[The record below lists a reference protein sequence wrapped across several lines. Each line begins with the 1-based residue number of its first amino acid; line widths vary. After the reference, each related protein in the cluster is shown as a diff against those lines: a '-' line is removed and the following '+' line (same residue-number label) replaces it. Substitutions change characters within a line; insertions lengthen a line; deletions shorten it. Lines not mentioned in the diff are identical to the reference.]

1 MLFYLILIVIY
12 YIKKMLIKDAIS
24 TSAFELKNNN
34 NLNSRLDS
42 EILFSHLFNIS
53 RNDIFFNL
61 NKNISDVEL
70 QQYKFLVNRRI
81 NNEPIAY
88 IINLKEFWSINF
100 YVDRSVLIPRPETE
114 VLIHLILS
122 NLNNKNKFLSILDL
136 GTGSGCIL
144 ISLLKELVKAKGIG
158 IDKSNK
164 AIAVAKKNSILQKV
178 DNRVLFKNVDL
189 EQIKFDKK
197 FDLIVS
203 NPPYLPNVTLKNLN
217 ADIKLYEP
225 RIALQGGVQGV
236 DFLYKIIDLA
246 SKILKIN
253 GLLALEIGDNQFHI
267 LAKYLNKN
275 RFKIL
280 DKYILINKQVR
291 CLLATKL

>member
-1 MLFYLILIVIY
+1 MLVNE
-12 YIKKMLIKDAIS
+12 AI
-24 TSAFELKNNN
+24 AFAEQELKRSN

-42 EILFSHLFNIS
+42 EILVSHLINIPRES
-53 RNDIFFNL
+53 IYSKLKENL
-61 NKNISDVEL
+61 PSNKTEEL
-70 QQYKFLVNRRI
+70 QKLVSRRVKK
-81 NNEPIAY
+81 EPIAY
-88 IINLKEFWSINF
+88 ILNNKEFWSTNF

-114 VLIHLILS
+114 VLIDLILS
-122 NLNNKNKFLSILDL
+122 QISNKNNYLNILDI

-158 IDKSNK
+158 VDKSTK
-164 AIAVAKKNSILQKV
+164 AIAIAKKNSISQQV
-178 DNRVLFKNVDL
+178 DNRALFKNVNL
-189 EQIKFDKK
+189 EEIKFDKK

-203 NPPYLPNVTLKNLN
+203 NPPYLPDVSLKNLN
-217 ADIKLYEP
+217 LDIKLYEP
-225 RIALQGGVQGV
+225 KIALQGGVQGV
-236 DFLYKIIDLA
+236 DFLCKIINLA

-267 LAKYLNKN
+267 LAKYLKKN

>member
-1 MLFYLILIVIY
+1 MLVNE
-12 YIKKMLIKDAIS
+12 AI
-24 TSAFELKNNN
+24 AFAEQELKRSN

-42 EILFSHLFNIS
+42 EILVSHLINIPRENIYS
-53 RNDIFFNL
+53 KLKENL
-61 NKNISDVEL
+61 PSNKTEEL
-70 QQYKFLVNRRI
+70 QSLVSRRVKK
-81 NNEPIAY
+81 EPIAY
-88 IINLKEFWSINF
+88 ILNNKEFWSTNF

-114 VLIHLILS
+114 VLIDLILS
-122 NLNNKNKFLSILDL
+122 KISNKNNYLNILDI

-144 ISLLKELVKAKGIG
+144 ISLLKELAKAKGIG
-158 IDKSNK
+158 VDKSTK
-164 AIAVAKKNSILQKV
+164 AIAIAKKNSISQQV
-178 DNRVLFKNVDL
+178 DNRASFKNVNL
-189 EQIKFDKK
+189 EEIKFDKK

-203 NPPYLPNVTLKNLN
+203 NPPYLPDVSLKNLN
-217 ADIKLYEP
+217 LDIKLYEP
-225 RIALQGGVQGV
+225 KIALQGGVQGV
-236 DFLYKIIDLA
+236 DFLCKIINLA

-267 LAKYLNKN
+267 LATYLKKN

>member
-1 MLFYLILIVIY
+1 MLVNE
-12 YIKKMLIKDAIS
+12 AI
-24 TSAFELKNNN
+24 AFAEQELKRSN

-42 EILFSHLFNIS
+42 EILVSHLINIPRES
-53 RNDIFFNL
+53 IYSKLKENL
-61 NKNISDVEL
+61 PSNKAEEL
-70 QQYKFLVNRRI
+70 QKLVSRRVKK
-81 NNEPIAY
+81 EPIAY
-88 IINLKEFWSINF
+88 ILNNKEFWSTNF

-114 VLIHLILS
+114 VLIDLILS
-122 NLNNKNKFLSILDL
+122 QISNKNNYLNILDI

-144 ISLLKELVKAKGIG
+144 ISLLKELIKAKGIG
-158 IDKSNK
+158 VDKSTK
-164 AIAVAKKNSILQKV
+164 AIAIAKKNSISQQV
-178 DNRVLFKNVDL
+178 DNRASFKNVNL
-189 EQIKFDKK
+189 EEIKFDKK

-203 NPPYLPNVTLKNLN
+203 NPPYLPDVSLKNLN
-217 ADIKLYEP
+217 LDIKLYEP
-225 RIALQGGVQGV
+225 KIALQGGVQGV
-236 DFLYKIIDLA
+236 DFLCKIINLA

-267 LAKYLNKN
+267 LAKYLKKN

>member
-1 MLFYLILIVIY
+1 MLVNE
-12 YIKKMLIKDAIS
+12 AI
-24 TSAFELKNNN
+24 AFAEQELKRSN

-42 EILFSHLFNIS
+42 EILVSHLINIPRES
-53 RNDIFFNL
+53 IYSKLKENL
-61 NKNISDVEL
+61 PSNKTEEL
-70 QQYKFLVNRRI
+70 QKLVSRRVKK
-81 NNEPIAY
+81 EPIAY
-88 IINLKEFWSINF
+88 ILNNKEFWSTNF

-114 VLIHLILS
+114 VLIDLILS
-122 NLNNKNKFLSILDL
+122 QISNKNNYLNILDI

-158 IDKSNK
+158 VDKSTK
-164 AIAVAKKNSILQKV
+164 AIAIAKKNSISQQV
-178 DNRVLFKNVDL
+178 DNRASFKNVNL
-189 EQIKFDKK
+189 EEIKFDKK

-203 NPPYLPNVTLKNLN
+203 NPPYLPDVSLKNLN
-217 ADIKLYEP
+217 LDIKLYEP
-225 RIALQGGVQGV
+225 KIALQGGVQGV
-236 DFLYKIIDLA
+236 DFLCKIISLA

-267 LAKYLNKN
+267 LATYLKKN

>member
-1 MLFYLILIVIY
+1 MLVNE
-12 YIKKMLIKDAIS
+12 AI
-24 TSAFELKNNN
+24 AFAEQELKKSN

-42 EILFSHLFNIS
+42 EILVSHLINIPRES
-53 RNDIFFNL
+53 IYSKLKENL
-61 NKNISDVEL
+61 PSNKTEEL
-70 QQYKFLVNRRI
+70 QMLVSRRVKK
-81 NNEPIAY
+81 EPIAY
-88 IINLKEFWSINF
+88 ILNTKEFWSTNF

-114 VLIHLILS
+114 VLIDLILS
-122 NLNNKNKFLSILDL
+122 KINYKQNYLNILDI

-144 ISLLKELVKAKGIG
+144 ISLLKELIKAKGIG
-158 IDKSNK
+158 VDKSSK
-164 AIAVAKKNSILQKV
+164 AITIAKKNSISQKV
-178 DNRVLFKNVDL
+178 DNRALFKNVNL
-189 EQIKFDKK
+189 EEIKFDKK

-203 NPPYLPNVTLKNLN
+203 NPPYLPDVSLKNLN
-217 ADIKLYEP
+217 SDIKLYEP
-225 RIALQGGVQGV
+225 KIALQGGVQGV

-253 GLLALEIGDNQFHI
+253 GLLGLEIGDNQFHI

>member
-1 MLFYLILIVIY
+1 MLVN
-12 YIKKMLIKDAIS
+12 DAI
-24 TSAFELKNNN
+24 AFAEQELKRSN

-42 EILFSHLFNIS
+42 EILVSYLINIPREIIYS
-53 RNDIFFNL
+53 KLKDNL
-61 NKNISDVEL
+61 PSNKTEEL
-70 QQYKFLVNRRI
+70 QKLVSRRVKK
-81 NNEPIAY
+81 EPIAY
-88 IINLKEFWSINF
+88 ILNTKEFWSTNF

-114 VLIHLILS
+114 VLIDLILS
-122 NLNNKNKFLSILDL
+122 KINYKQNYLNILDI

-144 ISLLKELVKAKGIG
+144 ISLLKELIKAKGIG
-158 IDKSNK
+158 VDKSSK
-164 AIAVAKKNSILQKV
+164 AIAIAKKNSISQQV
-178 DNRVLFKNVDL
+178 DNRALFKNVNL
-189 EQIKFDKK
+189 EEIKFDKK

-203 NPPYLPNVTLKNLN
+203 NPPYLTDVSLKNLN
-217 ADIKLYEP
+217 SDIKLYEP
-225 RIALQGGVQGV
+225 KIALQGGVQGV

-253 GLLALEIGDNQFHI
+253 GLLGLEIGDNQFHI

>member
-1 MLFYLILIVIY
+1 MLVN
-12 YIKKMLIKDAIS
+12 DAI
-24 TSAFELKNNN
+24 AFAEQELKRSN

-42 EILFSHLFNIS
+42 EILVSYLINIPREIIYS
-53 RNDIFFNL
+53 KLKDNL
-61 NKNISDVEL
+61 PSNKTEEL
-70 QQYKFLVNRRI
+70 QKLVSRRVKK
-81 NNEPIAY
+81 EPIAY
-88 IINLKEFWSINF
+88 ILNTKEFWSTNF

-114 VLIHLILS
+114 VLIDLILS
-122 NLNNKNKFLSILDL
+122 KINYKQNYLNILDI

-144 ISLLKELVKAKGIG
+144 ISLLKELIKSKGIG
-158 IDKSNK
+158 VDKSSK
-164 AIAVAKKNSILQKV
+164 AIAIAKKNSISQQV
-178 DNRVLFKNVDL
+178 DNRALFKNVNL
-189 EQIKFDKK
+189 EEIKFDKK

-203 NPPYLPNVTLKNLN
+203 NPPYLPDVSLKNLN
-217 ADIKLYEP
+217 SDIKLYEP
-225 RIALQGGVQGV
+225 KIALQGGVQGV

-253 GLLALEIGDNQFHI
+253 GLLGLEIGDNQFHI

>member
-1 MLFYLILIVIY
+1 MLVNE
-12 YIKKMLIKDAIS
+12 AI
-24 TSAFELKNNN
+24 AFAEQELKRSN

-42 EILFSHLFNIS
+42 EILVSHLINIPRES
-53 RNDIFFNL
+53 IYSKLKENL
-61 NKNISDVEL
+61 PSNKTEEL
-70 QQYKFLVNRRI
+70 QKLVSRRVKK
-81 NNEPIAY
+81 EPIAY
-88 IINLKEFWSINF
+88 ILNNKEFWSTNF

-114 VLIHLILS
+114 VLIDLILS
-122 NLNNKNKFLSILDL
+122 QISNKNNYLNILDI

-144 ISLLKELVKAKGIG
+144 ISLLKELIKAKGIG
-158 IDKSNK
+158 VDKSAK
-164 AIAVAKKNSILQKV
+164 AIAIAKKNSISQQV
-178 DNRVLFKNVDL
+178 DNRASFKNVNL
-189 EQIKFDKK
+189 EEIKFDKK

-203 NPPYLPNVTLKNLN
+203 NPPYLPDVSLKNLN
-217 ADIKLYEP
+217 LDIKLYEP
-225 RIALQGGVQGV
+225 KIALQGGVQGV
-236 DFLYKIIDLA
+236 DFLCKIISLA

-267 LAKYLNKN
+267 LAKYLKKN

>member
-1 MLFYLILIVIY
+1 MLVNE
-12 YIKKMLIKDAIS
+12 AI
-24 TSAFELKNNN
+24 AFAEQELKRSN

-42 EILFSHLFNIS
+42 EILVSYLINIPRES
-53 RNDIFFNL
+53 IYSKLKENL
-61 NKNISDVEL
+61 PSNKTEEL
-70 QQYKFLVNRRI
+70 QKLVSRRVKK
-81 NNEPIAY
+81 EPIAY
-88 IINLKEFWSINF
+88 ILNNKEFWSTNF

-114 VLIHLILS
+114 VLIDLILS
-122 NLNNKNKFLSILDL
+122 QISNKNNYLNILDI

-158 IDKSNK
+158 VDKSTK
-164 AIAVAKKNSILQKV
+164 AIAIAKKNSISQQV
-178 DNRVLFKNVDL
+178 DNRASFKNVNL
-189 EQIKFDKK
+189 EEIKFDKK

-203 NPPYLPNVTLKNLN
+203 NPPYLPDVSLKNLN
-217 ADIKLYEP
+217 LDIKLYEP
-225 RIALQGGVQGV
+225 KIALQGGVQGV
-236 DFLYKIIDLA
+236 DFLCKIINLA

-267 LAKYLNKN
+267 LATYLKKN

>member
-1 MLFYLILIVIY
+1 MLVNE
-12 YIKKMLIKDAIS
+12 AI
-24 TSAFELKNNN
+24 AFAEQELKRSD

-42 EILFSHLFNIS
+42 EILVSHLINIPRES
-53 RNDIFFNL
+53 IYSKLKENL
-61 NKNISDVEL
+61 PSNKTEEL
-70 QQYKFLVNRRI
+70 QKLVSRRVKK
-81 NNEPIAY
+81 EPIAY
-88 IINLKEFWSINF
+88 ILNNKEFWSTNF

-114 VLIHLILS
+114 VLIDLILS
-122 NLNNKNKFLSILDL
+122 QISNKNNYLNILDI

-158 IDKSNK
+158 VDKSTK
-164 AIAVAKKNSILQKV
+164 AIAIAKKNSISQQV
-178 DNRVLFKNVDL
+178 DNRASFKNVNL
-189 EQIKFDKK
+189 EEIKFDKK

-203 NPPYLPNVTLKNLN
+203 NPPYLPDVSLKNLN
-217 ADIKLYEP
+217 LDIKLYEP
-225 RIALQGGVQGV
+225 KIALQGGVQGV
-236 DFLYKIIDLA
+236 DFLCKIINLA

-267 LAKYLNKN
+267 LATYLKKN

>member
-1 MLFYLILIVIY
+1 MLVN
-12 YIKKMLIKDAIS
+12 DAI
-24 TSAFELKNNN
+24 AFAEQELKRSN

-42 EILFSHLFNIS
+42 EILVSYLINIPREIIYS
-53 RNDIFFNL
+53 KLKDNL
-61 NKNISDVEL
+61 PSNKTEEL
-70 QQYKFLVNRRI
+70 QKLVSRRVKK
-81 NNEPIAY
+81 EPIAY
-88 IINLKEFWSINF
+88 ILNNKEFWSTNF

-114 VLIHLILS
+114 VLIDLILS
-122 NLNNKNKFLSILDL
+122 KINYKQNYLNILDI

-144 ISLLKELVKAKGIG
+144 ISLLKELIKAKGIG
-158 IDKSNK
+158 VDKSSK
-164 AIAVAKKNSILQKV
+164 AIAIAKKNSISQQV
-178 DNRVLFKNVDL
+178 DNRALFKNVNL
-189 EQIKFDKK
+189 EEIKFDKK

-203 NPPYLPNVTLKNLN
+203 NPPYLPDVSLKNLN
-217 ADIKLYEP
+217 SDIKLYEP
-225 RIALQGGVQGV
+225 KIALQGGVLGV

-253 GLLALEIGDNQFHI
+253 GLLGLEIGDNQFHI

>member
-1 MLFYLILIVIY
+1 MLVNE
-12 YIKKMLIKDAIS
+12 AI
-24 TSAFELKNNN
+24 AFAEQELKRSN

-42 EILFSHLFNIS
+42 EILVSHLINIPRES
-53 RNDIFFNL
+53 IYSKLKENL
-61 NKNISDVEL
+61 PSNKTEEL
-70 QQYKFLVNRRI
+70 QKLVSRRVKK
-81 NNEPIAY
+81 EPIAY
-88 IINLKEFWSINF
+88 ILNNKEFWSTNF

-114 VLIHLILS
+114 VLIDLILS
-122 NLNNKNKFLSILDL
+122 QISNKNNYLNILDI

-158 IDKSNK
+158 VDKSTK
-164 AIAVAKKNSILQKV
+164 AIAIAKKNSISQQV
-178 DNRVLFKNVDL
+178 DNRASFKNVNL
-189 EQIKFDKK
+189 EDIKFDKK

-203 NPPYLPNVTLKNLN
+203 NPPYLPDVSLKNLN
-217 ADIKLYEP
+217 LDIKLYEP
-225 RIALQGGVQGV
+225 KIALQGGVQGV
-236 DFLYKIIDLA
+236 DFLCKIINLA

-267 LAKYLNKN
+267 LAKYLKKN

>member
-1 MLFYLILIVIY
+1 MLVNE
-12 YIKKMLIKDAIS
+12 AI
-24 TSAFELKNNN
+24 AFAEQELKKSN

-42 EILFSHLFNIS
+42 EILVSHLINIPRES
-53 RNDIFFNL
+53 IYSKLKENL
-61 NKNISDVEL
+61 SPNKTEEL
-70 QQYKFLVNRRI
+70 QKLVSRRVKK
-81 NNEPIAY
+81 EPIAY
-88 IINLKEFWSINF
+88 ILNNKEFWSTNF

-114 VLIHLILS
+114 VLIDLILS
-122 NLNNKNKFLSILDL
+122 QISNKNNYFNILDI

-158 IDKSNK
+158 VDKSSK
-164 AIAVAKKNSILQKV
+164 AITIAKKNSISQQV
-178 DNRVLFKNVDL
+178 DNRASFKNVNL
-189 EQIKFDKK
+189 EEIKFDKK

-203 NPPYLPNVTLKNLN
+203 NPPYLPDVSLKNLN
-217 ADIKLYEP
+217 LDIKLYEP
-225 RIALQGGVQGV
+225 KIALQGGVRGV
-236 DFLYKIIDLA
+236 DFLCKIINLA

-267 LAKYLNKN
+267 LAKYLKKN

>member
-1 MLFYLILIVIY
+1 MLVN
-12 YIKKMLIKDAIS
+12 DAI
-24 TSAFELKNNN
+24 AFAEQELKRSN

-42 EILFSHLFNIS
+42 EILVSYLINIPREIIYS
-53 RNDIFFNL
+53 KLKDNL
-61 NKNISDVEL
+61 PSNKTEEL
-70 QQYKFLVNRRI
+70 QKLVSRRVKK
-81 NNEPIAY
+81 EPIAY
-88 IINLKEFWSINF
+88 ILNNKEFWSTNF

-114 VLIHLILS
+114 VLIDLILS
-122 NLNNKNKFLSILDL
+122 KINYKQNYLNILDI

-144 ISLLKELVKAKGIG
+144 ISLLKELINAKGIG
-158 IDKSNK
+158 VDKSSK
-164 AIAVAKKNSILQKV
+164 AITIAKKNSISQKV
-178 DNRVLFKNVDL
+178 DNRALFKNVNL
-189 EQIKFDKK
+189 EEIKFDKK

-203 NPPYLPNVTLKNLN
+203 NPPYLPDVSLKNLN
-217 ADIKLYEP
+217 SDIKLYEP
-225 RIALQGGVQGV
+225 KIALQGGVQGV

-253 GLLALEIGDNQFHI
+253 GLLGLEIGDNQFHI

>member
-1 MLFYLILIVIY
+1 MLVNE
-12 YIKKMLIKDAIS
+12 AI
-24 TSAFELKNNN
+24 AFAEQELKRSN

-42 EILFSHLFNIS
+42 EILVSHLINIPRENIYS
-53 RNDIFFNL
+53 KLKENL
-61 NKNISDVEL
+61 PSNKTEEL
-70 QQYKFLVNRRI
+70 QKLLSRRVKK
-81 NNEPIAY
+81 EPIAY
-88 IINLKEFWSINF
+88 ILNNKEFWSTNF

-114 VLIHLILS
+114 VLIDLILS
-122 NLNNKNKFLSILDL
+122 KINNKNNYLNILDI

-144 ISLLKELVKAKGIG
+144 ISLLKELTRAKGIG
-158 IDKSNK
+158 VDKSSK
-164 AIAVAKKNSILQKV
+164 AITIAKKNSISQQV
-178 DNRVLFKNVDL
+178 DNRALFKNVNL
-189 EQIKFDKK
+189 EDIKFDKK
-197 FDLIVS
+197 FDLIAS
-203 NPPYLPNVTLKNLN
+203 NPPYLPDVSLKNLN
-217 ADIKLYEP
+217 SDIKLYEP
-225 RIALQGGVQGV
+225 KIALQGGVQGV
-236 DFLYKIIDLA
+236 DFLYKIIELA

>member
-1 MLFYLILIVIY
+1 MLVNE
-12 YIKKMLIKDAIS
+12 AI
-24 TSAFELKNNN
+24 AFAEQELKRSN

-42 EILFSHLFNIS
+42 EILVSHLINIPRES
-53 RNDIFFNL
+53 IYSKLKENL
-61 NKNISDVEL
+61 SSNKTEEL
-70 QQYKFLVNRRI
+70 QKLVSRRVKK
-81 NNEPIAY
+81 EPIAY
-88 IINLKEFWSINF
+88 ILNNKEFWSTNF

-114 VLIHLILS
+114 VLIDLILS
-122 NLNNKNKFLSILDL
+122 QISNKNNYLNILDI

-158 IDKSNK
+158 VDKSTK
-164 AIAVAKKNSILQKV
+164 AIAIAKKNSILQQV
-178 DNRVLFKNVDL
+178 DNRASFKNVNL
-189 EQIKFDKK
+189 EEIKFDKK

-203 NPPYLPNVTLKNLN
+203 NPPYLPDVSLKNLN
-217 ADIKLYEP
+217 LDIKLYEP
-225 RIALQGGVQGV
+225 KIALQGGVQGV
-236 DFLYKIIDLA
+236 DFLCKIINLA

-267 LAKYLNKN
+267 LATYLKKN

>member
-1 MLFYLILIVIY
+1 MLVNE
-12 YIKKMLIKDAIS
+12 AI
-24 TSAFELKNNN
+24 AFAEQELKRSN

-42 EILFSHLFNIS
+42 EILVSHIINIPRES
-53 RNDIFFNL
+53 IYSKLKENL
-61 NKNISDVEL
+61 PSNKTEEL
-70 QQYKFLVNRRI
+70 QKLVSRRVKK
-81 NNEPIAY
+81 EPIAY
-88 IINLKEFWSINF
+88 ILNNKEFWSTNF

-114 VLIHLILS
+114 VLIDLILS
-122 NLNNKNKFLSILDL
+122 QISNKNNYLNILDI

-158 IDKSNK
+158 VDKSTK
-164 AIAVAKKNSILQKV
+164 AIAIAKKNSISQQV
-178 DNRVLFKNVDL
+178 DNRASFKNVNL
-189 EQIKFDKK
+189 EEIKFDKK

-203 NPPYLPNVTLKNLN
+203 NPPYLPDVSLKNLN
-217 ADIKLYEP
+217 LDIKLYEP
-225 RIALQGGVQGV
+225 KIALQGGVRGV
-236 DFLYKIIDLA
+236 DFLCKIINLA

-253 GLLALEIGDNQFHI
+253 GLLALEIGDNHFHI
-267 LAKYLNKN
+267 LATYLRKN

>member
-1 MLFYLILIVIY
+1 MLVNE
-12 YIKKMLIKDAIS
+12 AI
-24 TSAFELKNNN
+24 AFAEQELKRSN

-42 EILFSHLFNIS
+42 EILVSHLINIPRES
-53 RNDIFFNL
+53 IYSKLKENL
-61 NKNISDVEL
+61 PSNKTEEL
-70 QQYKFLVNRRI
+70 QKLVSRRVKK
-81 NNEPIAY
+81 EPIAY
-88 IINLKEFWSINF
+88 ILNNKEFWSTNF

-114 VLIHLILS
+114 VLIDLILS
-122 NLNNKNKFLSILDL
+122 QISNKNNYLNILDI

-144 ISLLKELVKAKGIG
+144 ISLLKELFKAKGIG
-158 IDKSNK
+158 VDKSTK
-164 AIAVAKKNSILQKV
+164 AIAIAKKNSISQQV
-178 DNRVLFKNVDL
+178 DNRASFKNVNL
-189 EQIKFDKK
+189 EDIKFDKK

-203 NPPYLPNVTLKNLN
+203 NPPYLPDVSLKNLN
-217 ADIKLYEP
+217 LDIKLYEP
-225 RIALQGGVQGV
+225 KIALQGGVQGV
-236 DFLYKIIDLA
+236 DFLCKIINLA

-267 LAKYLNKN
+267 LAKYLRKN